1 MEYTWHDLVGNLG
14 VALIVLAY
22 LGLQIGR
29 LDSHALSYSILNGLG
44 ASLILV
50 SLWFN
55 FNLSSFIIEIFWLA
69 ISGVGI
75 VLALRRRHARQEP

>member
-29 LDSHALSYSILNGLG
+29 LDGRAMSYSVMNGLG

-75 VLALRRRHARQEP
+75 VLALRRQRAHQEP